1 MKTRA
6 KDKVRLSSGE
16 TMTLGEALDSGKL
29 RLEECVRYSS
39 KREDSQGRALKIT
52 YYIAR
57 EPGGNLFWDV
67 GETLYRSRTGGFKA
81 FSNPVDPGP
90 YHVSVLA
97 PKLKLWPRHRD
108 VVVFDEPSQSH
119 ALVRVHDLK
128 VDPQIMLVGMKV
140 VLQSED
146 RQGRWVS
153 LVEYEYEGCRKGW
166 KSTLLK

>member
-1 MKTRA
+1 MGKR
-6 KDKVRLSSGE
+6 
-16 TMTLGEALDSGKL
+16 TMVHTYPTTA
-29 RLEECVRYSS
+29 
-39 KREDSQGRALKIT
+39 ALKRKLGHLEQLVDRDGNVWTVIPESPFVEFEGER
-52 YYIAR
+52 YAR
-57 EPGGNLFWDV
+57 AWVEERV
-67 GETLYRSRTGGFKA
+67 GPLQPVSAR
-81 FSNPVDPGP
+81 SNPVDPGP